1 MCIDELLQNDAAPII
16 AILRG
21 IEPDQAVAVGEALV
35 RAGVRC
41 IEVPLNSPQPLES
54 IGRLRAAVDEKV
66 LIGAGTVLTPAEV
79 DAVAAAGAR
88 FMVAPNTDA
97 AVIARALERGLDAL
111 PGFFTASEGFAAV
124 AAGARH
130 LKLFP
135 AVSAGPKHLA
145 ALRDVLPREVQFW
158 AVGGIDDGNLAE
170 WLARGAAGVG
180 VGGSVFRPGMTAQ
193 QSGERARELVA
204 VWRGIR
210 SRQLK

>member
-21 IEPDQAVAVGEALV
+21 IAPDQAVAVGEALV

-54 IGRLRAAVDEKV
+54 IGRLRAAVDENV

-97 AVIARALERGLDAL
+97 PVIARALERGLDAL
-111 PGFFTASEGFAAV
+111 PGFFTATEAFAAV

-135 AVSAGPKHLA
+135 AASAGPKHLA
-145 ALRDVLPREVQFW
+145 ALRDVLPREVRFW

>member
-1 MCIDELLQNDAAPII
+1 MRIDELLQDDDAPII

-21 IEPDQAVAVGEALV
+21 IEPDQAAAVGEALV

-54 IGRLRAAVDEKV
+54 IGRLRAAVDGKA
-66 LIGAGTVLTPAEV
+66 LIGAGTVLRPAEV
-79 DAVAAAGAR
+79 DAVAAAGAQ

-111 PGFFTASEGFAAV
+111 PGFFTATEGFAAV
-124 AAGARH
+124 AAGAHH

-135 AVSAGPKHLA
+135 AASAGPKHLA
-145 ALRDVLPREVQFW
+145 ALREVLPREVRFW
-158 AVGGIDDGNLAE
+158 AVGGIDDSNLAE

-180 VGGSVFRPGMTAQ
+180 VGGSVFRPGMTAN

-210 SRQLK
+210 SHP

>member
-1 MCIDELLQNDAAPII
+1 MRIDELLQNDEAPII

-54 IGRLRAAVDEKV
+54 IGRLRAAVDGKV

-79 DAVAAAGAR
+79 DAVAAAGAQ

-111 PGFFTASEGFAAV
+111 PGFFTATEGIAAV

-135 AVSAGPKHLA
+135 AASAGPKHLA
-145 ALRDVLPREVQFW
+145 ALRDVLPREVRFW

-180 VGGSVFRPGMTAQ
+180 VGGSVFRPGMTAK

-210 SRQLK
+210 GHQ

>member
-204 VWRGIR
+204 VWRGLR

>member
-145 ALRDVLPREVQFW
+145 ALRDVLPREVRFW